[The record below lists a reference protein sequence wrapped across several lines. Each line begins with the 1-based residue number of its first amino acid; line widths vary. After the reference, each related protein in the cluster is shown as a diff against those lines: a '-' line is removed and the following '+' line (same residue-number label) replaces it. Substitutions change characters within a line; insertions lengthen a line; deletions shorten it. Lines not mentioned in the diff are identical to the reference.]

1 MRFVRS
7 LAVLALI
14 AGSVVAHAQCSPSAK
29 AAQTPQASTAPAKT
43 PEAKPEDVKS
53 VDAIVAALYDVIS
66 GPAGTRD
73 WDRFRSL
80 FAPDGRLIPNG
91 VRPDG
96 TWAHRVLTV
105 EDFVQHAG
113 ENVKKEG
120 FFERGVS
127 NKVEQYGT
135 IAHVFGTYESRHEKD
150 GPVFARGINSF
161 SLASDGKR
169 WYVVQ
174 ILWQQES
181 PTLPIPEQYL
191 KK

>member
-1 MRFVRS
+1 MRLLRS
-7 LAVLALI
+7 LVVLVLLGAAAV
-14 AGSVVAHAQCSPSAK
+14 AQGQSPSAS
-29 AAQTPQASTAPAKT
+29 AATPSATTLKT

-53 VDAIVAALYDVIS
+53 PEAIVAALYDVIS

-80 FAPDGRLIPNG
+80 FTPEGRLIPNG

-105 EDFVQHAG
+105 EDFAQHAG

-120 FFERGVS
+120 FFERGVF
-127 NKVEQYGT
+127 NKIEQYGT

-174 ILWQQES
+174 ILWQQET
-181 PTLPIPEQYL
+181 PTTPIPEQYL

>member
-1 MRFVRS
+1 MRLLRS
-7 LAVLALI
+7 LMFVAVIGSTLLAQ
-14 AGSVVAHAQCSPSAK
+14 AQNSTTPTQSTTTATK
-29 AAQTPQASTAPAKT
+29 A

-53 VDAIVAALYDVIS
+53 PEAIVAALYDVIS

-80 FAPDGRLIPNG
+80 FTPEGRLIPNG

-105 EDFVQHAG
+105 DDFAQHAG

-120 FFERGVS
+120 FFERGIS
-127 NKVEQYGT
+127 AKIEQYGT

-174 ILWQQES
+174 ILWQQET
-181 PTLPIPEQYL
+181 PATPIPEQYL